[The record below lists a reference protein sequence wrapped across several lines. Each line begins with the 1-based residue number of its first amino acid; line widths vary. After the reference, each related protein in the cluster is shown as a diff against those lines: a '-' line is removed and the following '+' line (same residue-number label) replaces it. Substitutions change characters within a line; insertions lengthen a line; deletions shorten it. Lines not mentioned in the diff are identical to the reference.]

1 MCRSFSSQFAVG
13 IISALS
19 ALFAAGPTMALAQGA
34 MAQTGSAGPPNVS
47 VLPYPD
53 PVFKGIIG
61 RTTADS
67 KSDFPQ
73 PVRAPEGA
81 PNILVILTDDVGFG
95 ASSTFG
101 GPVPTPTL
109 EALAARG
116 LKYNAFSTTA
126 LCSPTRAALITGR
139 DQHTVH
145 TGIIMERSLGYP
157 GYDSLMPK
165 SAGTVGEILRG
176 NGYST
181 AWFGKNHNVPAWQ
194 SSALGP
200 FDLWPTGLGFEYFYG
215 FIGGDTDQ
223 WDPTVFENTIPVEPK
238 EKLTGEAR
246 ANYNLDADLADQAIH
261 WIQQQHAIAPNKP
274 FFAYYAPGATHAPHH
289 VPKDWIAKF
298 KGQFDQGWDKLR
310 EETFARQK
318 KLGVIPQDAIL
329 TPRPAN
335 LPAWDSL
342 DARHK
347 ELFAHM
353 AEIYAGFLAYDDYN
367 IGRVI
372 DSLKQEGVSD
382 NTLVIFIEGDNGS
395 SAEGTLQGTANEVAT
410 VGNGAPESFD
420 YLYSIKDGLGGPLYY
435 NHMPVPWSW
444 AFDTPFQWTKRYAS
458 HFGGTRN
465 GMVMSW
471 PGHIKDVGALREQF
485 HYVTDIMPTILEAA
499 GVKAPDKIDG
509 VKQLPIDGVSMAYT
523 WDDAKAPSHRVTQLF
538 EMFGN
543 RGIYHD
549 GWMAS
554 TTPLVFAWEP
564 EPKGITPESFN
575 WELYDLHK
583 DFSQGNDLAKAI
595 PEKLKQMEEL
605 WWAEAGRNNALPL
618 NFSPQATVEAVFQK
632 PSLTRG
638 RSHFVFR
645 KGTVRIPEGTAPTV
659 KNTSYTITAKL
670 NVPDGGADGVIV
682 TQGGRFA
689 GWGLVVLDGKLVWAY
704 KNTQQPNDG
713 IRISGPNRLTPGDH
727 VVSVNFAYDGKKG
740 EFGKGGAYLLTVDGA
755 EVARTTI
762 DHTVPFIYSVDET
775 LDVGEDRGTPILED
789 YADRM
794 PFKYSGRIDEVDI
807 DLAGGNAAAEV
818 PDIDGK

>member
-1 MCRSFSSQFAVG
+1 MIKKRSIASSLAIAAV
-13 IISALS
+13 L
-19 ALFAAGPTMALAQGA
+19 AAPMAVPPSVGLAQSAPPQSGA
-34 MAQTGSAGPPNVS
+34 SGRRTSPCCPTPPPRS
-47 VLPYPD
+47 RASSD
-53 PVFKGIIG
+53 G
-61 RTTADS
+61 RRPNS
-67 KSDFPQ
+67 KPDFPQ
-73 PVRAPEGA
+73 PVKAPEGA
-81 PNILVILTDDVGFG
+81 PNILVVLTDDVGFA
-95 ASSTFG
+95 ASRAFG

-109 EALAARG
+109 ETLAANG
-116 LKYNAFSTTA
+116 VKYNEFSTTA

-157 GYDSLMPK
+157 GYDSVMPK
-165 SAGTVGEILRG
+165 SAGTIGEILRG

-194 SSALGP
+194 SSAVGP
-200 FDLWPTGLGFEYFYG
+200 FDLWPTGLGFDYFYG

-223 WDPTVFENTIPVEPK
+223 WDPTVFENTIAVEPK
-238 EKLTGEAR
+238 EKLTGDAK
-246 ANYNLDADLADQAIH
+246 ANYNLDADLADKAIH
-261 WIQQQHAIAPNKP
+261 WIQQQHAIAPSKP

-289 VPKDWIAKF
+289 VPKEWIAKF

-310 EETFARQK
+310 EESFARQK
-318 KLGVIPQDAIL
+318 AAGIIPQDTIL

-342 DARHK
+342 DAKHK
-347 ELFAHM
+347 ELYSHM
-353 AEIYAGFLAYDDYN
+353 AEIYAAFLAYDDDN

-372 DSLKQEGVSD
+372 NSLKQEGVAD
-382 NTLVIFIEGDNGS
+382 NTLIIFIEGDNGS
-395 SAEGTLQGTANEVAT
+395 SAEGTLQGTANEIAV
-410 VGNGAPESFD
+410 VGNGAKESFD
-420 YLYSIKDGLGGPLYY
+420 YLYSIKDELGGPLHY

-499 GVKAPDKIDG
+499 KVQAPDVIDG

-554 TTPLVFAWEP
+554 TTPLVFAWQP

-583 DFSQGNDLAKAI
+583 DFSQGNDLAKA
-595 PEKLKQMEEL
+595 ESG
-605 WWAEAGRNNALPL
+605 EA
-618 NFSPQATVEAVFQK
+618 QA
-632 PSLTRG
+632 
-638 RSHFVFR
+638 
-645 KGTVRIPEGTAPTV
+645 
-659 KNTSYTITAKL
+659 
-670 NVPDGGADGVIV
+670 DGGAVVG
-682 TQGGRFA
+682 GGRPQQRAAAQLQPA
-689 GWGLVVLDGKLVWAY
+689 GDGRGGVPEAE
-704 KNTQQPNDG
+704 PDP
-713 IRISGPNRLTPGDH
+713 GPLALRLPAGH
-727 VVSVNFAYDGKKG
+727 
-740 EFGKGGAYLLTVDGA
+740 GAYPRGHRADGQEHVLHHHREA
-755 EVARTTI
+755 ERARARR
-762 DHTVPFIYSVDET
+762 
-775 LDVGEDRGTPILED
+775 GRRDRHPGRAIRRLG
-789 YADRM
+789 
-794 PFKYSGRIDEVDI
+794 SGRHRRQ
-807 DLAGGNAAAEV
+807 AGVGLQEHAAAERWHSHRRSKQADAGR
-818 PDIDGK
+818 PRRRRRLRL